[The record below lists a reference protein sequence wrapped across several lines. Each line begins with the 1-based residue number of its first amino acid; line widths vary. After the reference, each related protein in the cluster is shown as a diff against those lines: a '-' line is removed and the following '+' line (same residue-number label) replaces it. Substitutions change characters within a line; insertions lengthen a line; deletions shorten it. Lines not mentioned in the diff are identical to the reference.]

1 MAYKDKKQALYAVVS
16 RRLTALEKG
25 GDRGELANIRR
36 YGFDGKAYENYPDE
50 LGKPIEGSWETK
62 AIDTAI
68 TLYAKTAR
76 GNNTNVRG
84 KNSLGKACKMLNSQS
99 ALGYLRSAEN
109 AYSFKDTVYYLNR
122 LLDMLR
128 TRGKNS
134 LGKAC
139 KMLNS
144 QSALGYLRSAE
155 NAYSF
160 KDTVYYL
167 NRLLDMLRT
176 QKNAGSLDYGQLAC
190 DLYDMR
196 TPEGKQRVFRRW
208 SMDYYYFT
216 TEKKTQEK
224 ENN

>member
-50 LGKPIEGSWETK
+50 LGEPIEGSWETK

-68 TLYAKTAR
+68 TMYAKTAR
-76 GNNTNVRG
+76 GNNTQV
-84 KNSLGKACKMLNSQS
+84 
-99 ALGYLRSAEN
+99 
-109 AYSFKDTVYYLNR
+109 
-122 LLDMLR
+122 
-128 TRGKNS
+128 RGKNS

-224 ENN
+224 ESN